1 MSKKIGLVIG
11 PILFIF
17 FYSFVNFDGLSSRG
31 IAIAASTIW
40 IAIWWIT
47 EAIPIAVTSLLPII
61 LFPMTGAL
69 SMKET
74 VTAYSHPIIYLFI
87 GGFILALAIE
97 KCMLHKR
104 IALNIINQI
113 GDSKNKIIL
122 GIMMACAF
130 LSMWISN
137 TATTV
142 MMLPIGLAIVSQ
154 VKCERK
160 DFSVAIMLSIAFSAS
175 IGGISTLIGTPP
187 NLILAAN
194 IQEQF
199 QVEIGFM
206 EWMKIGL
213 PFAIIMLIIC
223 WLYLTKIAFNFT
235 DKKENYD
242 LSIREEL
249 KSLGPMSYDEKIV
262 GLVFIFTAFAW
273 ISRSYLQN
281 LLPYLN
287 DSIIA
292 LSAMFILFLLPSKRK
307 THKLM
312 SWKDTEKLPWGVLL
326 LFGGGI
332 AIANGFSDTGLAVWL
347 GNQLNLLKGVK
358 LFIVLIVIIASVNFL
373 TEITSNLATT
383 SVVLPILIP
392 LALVVNVHPYILMI
406 GATMSASCAFML
418 PVATP
423 PNAIIFGSG
432 LISIKDMMKIGLWL
446 NIISIFLICILTY
459 YLVPFVIDLSIIKN
473 I

>member
-262 GLVFIFTAFAW
+262 GLVFIFTALAW

-312 SWKDTEKLPWGVLL
+312 SWKDAEKLPWGVLL

>member
-1 MSKKIGLVIG
+1 
-11 PILFIF
+11 
-17 FYSFVNFDGLSSRG
+17 
-31 IAIAASTIW
+31 
-40 IAIWWIT
+40 
-47 EAIPIAVTSLLPII
+47 
-61 LFPMTGAL
+61 MTGAL

-262 GLVFIFTAFAW
+262 GLVFIFTALAW

-312 SWKDTEKLPWGVLL
+312 SWKDAEKLPWGVLL

>member
-47 EAIPIAVTSLLPII
+47 EAIPIAVNSLLPII

-262 GLVFIFTAFAW
+262 GLVFIFTALAW

-312 SWKDTEKLPWGVLL
+312 SWKDAEKLPWGVLL